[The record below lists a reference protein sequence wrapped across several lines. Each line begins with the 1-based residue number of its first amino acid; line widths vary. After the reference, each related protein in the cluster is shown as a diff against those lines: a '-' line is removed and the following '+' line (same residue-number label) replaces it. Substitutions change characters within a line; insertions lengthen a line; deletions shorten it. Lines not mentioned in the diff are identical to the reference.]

1 MFTEKM
7 DTTRQSPS
15 DICQTASACQLGEQR
30 LRLLACGSPATGRNW
45 NSVLKIGEMIDA
57 RS

>member
-1 MFTEKM
+1 MVGVGVPGKSKLT
-7 DTTRQSPS
+7 P
-15 DICQTASACQLGEQR
+15 
-30 LRLLACGSPATGRNW
+30 LLLDKACGSPATGRNW

>member
-1 MFTEKM
+1 VAAG
-7 DTTRQSPS
+7 
-15 DICQTASACQLGEQR
+15 TASATKI
-30 LRLLACGSPATGRNW
+30 LLDKACGSPATGRNW